1 MIRLGKIFSY
11 LEKFLSSLIVLFI
24 SIMVIFIFLQV
35 IARFVLNMPMSWTEE
50 ISRHIMIWMAFIA
63 TSVAYRHGAHLSI
76 DILATSLKPKARLV
90 LRIFFLLIII
100 GFLLFMVKYG
110 IELTQK
116 TVNQRSSSLGYRMSY
131 VYLSVPSS
139 GIIMII
145 FSIEKIIDLLKGKED
160 DQQ

>member
-1 MIRLGKIFSY
+1 VIRLGKIFSY
-11 LEKFLSSLIVLFI
+11 LEKSLSFLIVVLI
-24 SIMVIFIFLQV
+24 SLMVIFIFSQV
-35 IARFVLNMPMSWTEE
+35 IARFILNMPLSWTEE

-76 DILATSLKPKARLV
+76 DLLATSLKPKARLV

-100 GFLLFMVKYG
+100 GFLIFMVRYG

-116 TVNQRSSSLGYRMSY
+116 TFNQSSSSLGYRMSY

-145 FSIEKIIDLLKGKED
+145 FSIEKIINLLKRKEGES
-160 DQQ
+160 Q

>member
-1 MIRLGKIFSY
+1 VIELDKIFSY
-11 LEKFLSSLIVLFI
+11 LEKFLSFLIVLLI
-24 SIMVIFIFLQV
+24 SFMVLFIFSQV
-35 IARFVLNMPMSWTEE
+35 VARFILNMPLSWTEE

-76 DILATSLKPKARLV
+76 DLLATTLKPKARLV

-100 GFLLFMVKYG
+100 GFLIFMVRYG

-116 TVNQRSSSLGYRMSY
+116 TFNQRSSSLGYRMSY
-131 VYLSVPSS
+131 VYLAVPSS

-145 FSIEKIIDLLKGKED
+145 FSIEKIINLLMRKED
-160 DQQ
+160 EE

>member
-1 MIRLGKIFSY
+1 MNKAFSY
-11 LEKFLSSLIVLFI
+11 LEKFLSFLIVLLLSF
-24 SIMVIFIFLQV
+24 MVLFIFSQV
-35 IARFVLNMPMSWTEE
+35 VARFILNMPLSWTEE

-76 DILATSLKPKARLV
+76 DLLATSINPKARLV

-100 GFLLFMVKYG
+100 AFLTFMVKYG

-116 TVNQRSSSLGYRMSY
+116 TVNQRSSSLQYSMSY
-131 VYLSVPSS
+131 VYLAVPTS

-145 FSIEKIIDLLKGKED
+145 FSIEKIIDLLKRKEGD
-160 DQQ
+160 EQ

>member
-1 MIRLGKIFSY
+1 LDKIFSY
-11 LEKFLSSLIVLFI
+11 LEKFLSFLIVLLI
-24 SIMVIFIFLQV
+24 SFMVLFIFSQV
-35 IARFVLNMPMSWTEE
+35 VARFILNMPLSWTEE

-76 DILATSLKPKARLV
+76 DLLATTLKPKARLV

-100 GFLLFMVKYG
+100 GFLIFMVRYG

-116 TVNQRSSSLGYRMSY
+116 TFNQRSSSLGYRMSY
-131 VYLSVPSS
+131 VYLAVPSS

-145 FSIEKIIDLLKGKED
+145 FSIEKIINLLMRKED
-160 DQQ
+160 EE